1 MTHDFSFK
9 ITRNVFN
16 NISKPIVASK
26 INDVK
31 TFLVSNLFNGFVR
44 LPQVDDEWISHCT
57 GLWIHASTNLKSY
70 HTIKLSWVR

>member
-1 MTHDFSFK
+1 MTNDFSFK
-9 ITRNVFN
+9 VTQNVFN

-26 INDVK
+26 INDVR